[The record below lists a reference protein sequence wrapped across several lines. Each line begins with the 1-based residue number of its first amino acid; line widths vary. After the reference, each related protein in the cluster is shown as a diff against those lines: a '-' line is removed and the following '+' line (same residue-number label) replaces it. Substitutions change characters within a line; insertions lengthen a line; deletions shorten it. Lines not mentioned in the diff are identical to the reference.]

1 MDFGGDVLFVQF
13 AISATSTSVFSVIDL
28 CRRAKRAG
36 IGVVVG
42 YHEGAREI
50 DLLGLVSRAIYSAMA
65 GATTTAIAFS
75 AAGEQAL
82 RGAGFFTEI
91 VRVPHGTA
99 AIAIASP
106 SQQAAVNKDFGLSV
120 PTVLCLGFTHADKGT
135 DLVIEAAEQI
145 SQASSGNVR
154 FLIAG
159 RPRKRKG
166 IFRHMGRADKVFQK
180 HLEKMAAA
188 RPNLDIE
195 FRGFIPEDVAT
206 ELLRQSGVVVLPYR
220 KITQSGIANL
230 ALASGAAIVTSDLI
244 GLADEL
250 CESGR
255 YFSTGN
261 ALELAAQVS
270 EVLADTELNTNL
282 RRAALEKAA
291 ATRRARRAD
300 DS

>member
-1 MDFGGDVLFVQF
+1 
-13 AISATSTSVFSVIDL
+13 
-28 CRRAKRAG
+28 
-36 IGVVVG
+36 
-42 YHEGAREI
+42 
-50 DLLGLVSRAIYSAMA
+50 
-65 GATTTAIAFS
+65 
-75 AAGEQAL
+75 
-82 RGAGFFTEI
+82 
-91 VRVPHGTA
+91 
-99 AIAIASP
+99 
-106 SQQAAVNKDFGLSV
+106 
-120 PTVLCLGFTHADKGT
+120 
-135 DLVIEAAEQI
+135 
-145 SQASSGNVR
+145 
-154 FLIAG
+154 
-159 RPRKRKG
+159 
-166 IFRHMGRADKVFQK
+166 MGRADKVFQK

-195 FRGFIPEDVAT
+195 FRGFIPEDAAT